1 MIYFFQDATHQF
13 EFDSRHNYFL
23 QFTVVIATSRTPKNL
38 AESVLGYK
46 IAIFFMFRSRICKKC
61 GSVASFKL
69 LDENSQA
76 NGNEDNLQ
84 PFFFKA
90 GQPIC
95 FIKGHDNNCL

>member
-1 MIYFFQDATHQF
+1 MFQ
-13 EFDSRHNYFL
+13 
-23 QFTVVIATSRTPKNL
+23 
-38 AESVLGYK
+38 
-46 IAIFFMFRSRICKKC
+46 SRICKKC

-69 LDENSQA
+69 FDENSQA